1 MALSPIVKNVIKESS
16 LSPRPCVGAGG
27 GGIVELGP
35 ADEPDAAHAG
45 GRGRVGAGDVHA
57 GGTI

>member
-1 MALSPIVKNVIKESS
+1 MTAIKESS

-45 GRGRVGAGDVHA
+45 GRGRVGAGDVPA
-57 GGTI
+57 RGNI